1 MIDLHC
7 HTTLSDGVLSPEDLV
22 RAGAEAGIKVLA
34 ITDHDDCRA
43 YMQSKDLA
51 DELDINLIPGA
62 EISSFVHEIGV
73 HILAYNFDVH
83 HEGLTALLA
92 NQRAAKR
99 AQVKDI
105 IARLEQY
112 GVVLDYE
119 TDVKGSRADDSYIG
133 RPHIA
138 RAMVPRYVKQSS
150 TVYRRY
156 IGRSGVAYASANL
169 APAQEI
175 IDMVHDAGG
184 VTALAHP
191 RYDDVSCTL
200 PLLIEWGLD
209 GIECHRP
216 RCSRNLYEALVSAAH
231 HNELFTTGG
240 SDWHGDRPADRLSPF
255 GSFSVEASKLQRFL
269 YTIEPELGASA

>member
-7 HTTLSDGVLSPEDLV
+7 HTTLSDGILSPEELV
-22 RAGAEAGIKVLA
+22 EAAAAAGIKVLS

-43 YMQSKDLA
+43 YMQIGDLA
-51 DELDINLIPGA
+51 KEHGITLIPGA
-62 EISSFVHEIGV
+62 EISSFVHDIGV
-73 HILAYNFDVH
+73 HILAYNFDVQH
-83 HEGLTALLA
+83 QGLADLLA
-92 NQRAAKR
+92 RQRAAKR

-105 IARLEQY
+105 LARLEQY
-112 GVVLDYE
+112 GVVLDFD
-119 TDVKGSRADDSYIG
+119 TDVKGSRPDDSYIG

-156 IGRSGVAYASANL
+156 IGRSGIAYSSANL
-169 APAQEI
+169 APAKEI
-175 IDMVHDAGG
+175 IDMVHEAGG

-200 PLLIEWGLD
+200 PRLIEWGLD

-216 RCSRNLYEALVSAAH
+216 RCSRNLFETLVSAAH

-240 SDWHGDRPADRLSPF
+240 SDWHGDRPADRITKF
-255 GSFSVEASKLQRFL
+255 GSFSVEPSKIQRFL
-269 YTIEPELGASA
+269 YTIEPSLGASA